1 MSHPEIKLSAY
12 ARSIGLEID
21 NWEDGLPVL
30 GIQYSRT
37 ICGNPGMF
45 HGGAISTVLEAAAVA
60 ALDANLR
67 AGHGPAILTP
77 LNSTIQFLR
86 AAGEERAFASAQI
99 CHRSSVAGKSRQTG
113 GDSRSERSDNPHAKH
128 VNGSRGATDKKP
140 PAPLTETGEK

>member
-99 CHRSSVAGKSRQTG
+99 VKLGRRLANVTAVLWQASRDKPAATAVVNVAITPMP
-113 GDSRSERSDNPHAKH
+113 N
-128 VNGSRGATDKKP
+128 T
-140 PAPLTETGEK
+140 